1 MTSTVV
7 LTVAGN
13 VDTAE
18 LQADSTVA
26 LADLMP
32 GWAARCSSYPPDDL
46 VVLAGD
52 DTTLCDPGD
61 NLADL
66 GLGYGAVLRLVTGE
80 EAMAVLEVRTV
91 DGTSQVATAQS
102 PDRSEPGPPPVF
114 DTSGNGSSGTPTSAD
129 GHPST
134 QHAPESEAANGTLG
148 ARYDSRAGSAGEQAV
163 ATLEDPPEMAPSDQH
178 TAQGG
183 DTGLPARVPAGQR
196 FTRALKAVFSS
207 TAPPAQ
213 QSGTFGKATTP
224 GPGERYR
231 RAMRDSDRGHNLET
245 MIRTAAL
252 DRCMVIAV
260 VSPKG
265 GAGKTTVTALL
276 GMLFAELRRDPVLA
290 LDANPDFGNLA
301 DKLAPPDRARMCT
314 DELARWL
321 VARPAATPAELAAR
335 LGTGPHGL
343 RFLPTPVGNLD
354 RMVATADVALYR
366 DLIARLRDYQGIIL
380 VDCGTGLLDP
390 PVRAALNTADQ
401 ILLVTDSSADT
412 AGLVVTAAQYLP
424 ANTPTW
430 LVANKM
436 PDRGAM
442 VDLDRVAQAIPQ
454 LRGVTVIP
462 EQRLTE
468 NILTPTFDWAHGP
481 GPWQEPLREIA
492 ARLADTW
499 HTLDR
504 PPGQRFEE

>member
-1 MTSTVV
+1 
-7 LTVAGN
+7 
-13 VDTAE
+13 
-18 LQADSTVA
+18 
-26 LADLMP
+26 
-32 GWAARCSSYPPDDL
+32 
-46 VVLAGD
+46 
-52 DTTLCDPGD
+52 
-61 NLADL
+61 
-66 GLGYGAVLRLVTGE
+66 
-80 EAMAVLEVRTV
+80 
-91 DGTSQVATAQS
+91 
-102 PDRSEPGPPPVF
+102 
-114 DTSGNGSSGTPTSAD
+114 
-129 GHPST
+129 
-134 QHAPESEAANGTLG
+134 
-148 ARYDSRAGSAGEQAV
+148 
-163 ATLEDPPEMAPSDQH
+163 
-178 TAQGG
+178 
-183 DTGLPARVPAGQR
+183 
-196 FTRALKAVFSS
+196 
-207 TAPPAQ
+207 
-213 QSGTFGKATTP
+213 
-224 GPGERYR
+224 
-231 RAMRDSDRGHNLET
+231 MRDSDRGHNLET
-245 MIRTAAL
+245 MIRTATL

-301 DKLAPPDRARMCT
+301 DKLAPPDRAGMCT

-321 VARPAATPAELAAR
+321 QSRPATPAELAAR

-343 RFLPTPVGNLD
+343 RFLPTPVGDLD

-390 PVRAALNTADQ
+390 PVRAALDTADQ

-412 AGLVVTAAQYLP
+412 AGLVVTAAQHLP
-424 ANTPTW
+424 AGTPTW
-430 LVANKM
+430 LIANKM
-436 PDRGAM
+436 PARGAM
-442 VDLDRVAQAIPQ
+442 VDLDRVTQAIPQ

-499 HTLDR
+499 HSLDR
-504 PPGQRFEE
+504 SPGQRLAGVAGARLPVIPSPVDWRSGA